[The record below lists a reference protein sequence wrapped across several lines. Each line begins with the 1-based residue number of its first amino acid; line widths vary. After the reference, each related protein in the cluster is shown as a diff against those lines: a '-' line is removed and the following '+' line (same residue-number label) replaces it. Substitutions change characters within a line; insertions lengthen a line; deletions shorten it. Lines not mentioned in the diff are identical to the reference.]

1 MEGEMQVKTVSYTE
15 VLGGMFVL
23 GFKSMDTH
31 MAEMMND
38 GWRVQSQN
46 HQPKGPG
53 FLPGVK
59 KPGSMMVTYVKD

>member
-1 MEGEMQVKTVSYTE
+1 
-15 VLGGMFVL
+15 VLGGVFML
-23 GFKSMDTH
+23 GFKTMDTH

-59 KPGSMMVTYVKD
+59 KPGTMMVTYVKD